1 MEQNDKQLKP
11 RKDIM
16 LDIET
21 LGKERGSIVL
31 SVAFCDFPLHP
42 DPNYAPL
49 FCNVIHISIASSLM
63 LHMTSDYETENWWSA
78 PERKEAYNAMILGQ
92 TEAIPIDE
100 AMAKIR
106 EIFDGLNAT
115 YDTYI
120 WGRGVGSFDIPLLE
134 EAIKRVWLKTHPD
147 KTELEYKPTFPFYK
161 AMDVRTLVNFCK
173 AMGMTPEKRDTP
185 HEAMAD
191 VEKQIAEVHECYK
204 FLNSRK

>member
-1 MEQNDKQLKP
+1 MAQQQENNKP

-63 LHMTSDYETENWWSA
+63 LHMTSDYETEEWWSA

-120 WGRGVGSFDIPLLE
+120 WGRGVGSFDLPLLDE
-134 EAIKRVWLKTHPD
+134 CLLRVWQQQHPG
-147 KTELEYKPTFPFYK
+147 KPSDDYRSPFPFYK

-173 AMGMTPEKRDTP
+173 ALGMTPEERDTD
-185 HEAMAD
+185 HVAMAD
-191 VEKQIAEVHECYK
+191 VMKQIAEVQECYR
-204 FLNSRK
+204 FLNPDK